1 MIIRDIKHW
10 NSYASFNGIV
20 VNGVSFLDS
29 DQISSVYRACNANKN
44 MLCDLFDKIGIK
56 YDDISSM

>member
-29 DQISSVYRACNANKN
+29 DQISLVYRACNANKN

-56 YDDISSM
+56 YDDISTM